1 MERRVKILFLALVYM
16 MLSGKSCVDESNH
29 LAWQEK
35 QAEMAIDSI
44 RLEFG
49 AGYLSEEARFAAEK
63 SAITKLKD
71 LESYLEIYTDV
82 SLDTLFRVK
91 AGEMICD
98 LFFSEGCRL
107 SFGPMKNDNM
117 KSVTLGEFIEKGF
130 GQDILRAGLVYDSI
144 RVQEPL
150 QKSSEEA
157 YSGKLAAIQTVII
170 HFSAD
175 SIISPAIPVTVD
187 FISSKQVKIIGQ
199 DTLKV
204 WEEKLGD
211 LEVVK

>member
-1 MERRVKILFLALVYM
+1 MERRLKILFLALVYI
-16 MLSGKSCVDESNH
+16 MLSGKSCVDDSSH

-71 LESYLEIYTDV
+71 LEGYLEIFSDI
-82 SLDTLFRVK
+82 SLDTLFREK
-91 AGEMICD
+91 AGEMIRHMFVSGD
-98 LFFSEGCRL
+98 NKL
-107 SFGPMKNDNM
+107 SFGPVKKNKM
-117 KSVTLGEFIEKGF
+117 QSVTLGEFMEEGL
-130 GQDILRAGLVYDSI
+130 GDDIFQTEVSFDSI

-157 YSGKLAAIQTVII
+157 YSGKLAAFQTVII

-175 SIISPAIPVTVD
+175 SFISIAIPVTVD

-204 WEEKLGD
+204 WEVKLGD
-211 LEVVK
+211 LDF